1 MSLLT
6 PARAAS
12 TGGRPGHSPTALD
25 QPANARDDPD
35 TVSTPLPAGAV
46 ADAQEAAPGGES
58 PGAASRGDEIA
69 AKRPLT
75 GAN

>member
-1 MSLLT
+1 MSLSDS
-6 PARAAS
+6 ARAAS
-12 TGGRPGHSPTALD
+12 TGGQPGHLPAALD
-25 QPANARDDPD
+25 QPANAQDDPD

-58 PGAASRGDEIA
+58 PGAASRGDDVA
-69 AKRPLT
+69 AKRPRL